1 MLPISR
7 ALTRVTTPANAG
19 LLALTLVG
27 CQPTPDPSPTPAPL
41 PPPEERLDFHWHED
55 LDVPTEAREA
65 VDMLHHWIH
74 AYNLWATE
82 PSIIPDYIYSH
93 SDPSVSERIES
104 ASGAPQPMAGT
115 VHAYLVEIEFADGDP
130 PTVEVGICESGPTFH
145 MIDET
150 GEPINNEG
158 FLSSRRA
165 VLTRAADGR
174 WIVAERTSFGLQD
187 LRAVCERRAAMP
199 DATAPPPSIPTAP
212 GG

>member
-1 MLPISR
+1 MSR
-7 ALTRVTTPANAG
+7 PLAHTAARAPAG
-19 LLALTLVG
+19 LLSLALALTLVG
-27 CQPTPDPSPTPAPL
+27 CRPTPDPSPTPAPL

-82 PSIIPDYIYSH
+82 PSIIPDYIYHH
-93 SDPSVSERIES
+93 SDPSVFERIES

-174 WIVAERTSFGLQD
+174 WIVAERTSFGVQD
-187 LRAVCERRAAMP
+187 LRAVCERRAALL
-199 DATAPPPSIPTAP
+199 AGTSPSTTAP